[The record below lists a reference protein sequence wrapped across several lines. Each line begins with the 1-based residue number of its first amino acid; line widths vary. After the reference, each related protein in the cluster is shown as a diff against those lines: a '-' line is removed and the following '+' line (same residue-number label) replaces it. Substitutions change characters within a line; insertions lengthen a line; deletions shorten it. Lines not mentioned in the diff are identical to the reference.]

1 LEFFILSIDVN
12 KWNLV
17 PSIIVC
23 SDCGAAWRIGK
34 EEPPCEHLKEFVEEI
49 RSDPKF
55 KEW

>member
-1 LEFFILSIDVN
+1 MNNGLEPEV
-12 KWNLV
+12 
-17 PSIIVC
+17 IIC
-23 SDCGAAWRIGK
+23 SNCGAAWRIGK